1 MMPFLRKYFG
11 KLIAPLLWTIL
22 IAVACCLPG
31 KMLPSETGFR
41 IPEFDKLVHA
51 GMFGGFIFLWAL
63 YTSNK
68 ITDNRVL
75 LRWFF
80 LFFVLSNA
88 YGIGMEF
95 IQKCCVP
102 LRDYD
107 EADIIADMVGAG
119 IGYGLSNL
127 LLLPQLVKKV

>member
-1 MMPFLRKYFG
+1 MIPFLRKYFG
-11 KLIAPLLWTIL
+11 RLIAPLLWTIL
-22 IAVACCLPG
+22 VAVACCLPG
-31 KMLPSETGFR
+31 KMLPSETGFK

-63 YTSNK
+63 YLSNK
-68 ITDNRVL
+68 ITDSKVL

-80 LFFVLSNA
+80 LLFILSNA

-95 IQKCCVP
+95 LQKCCIP

-107 EADIIADMVGAG
+107 EGDIIADMVGAG
-119 IGYGLSNL
+119 IGYGMSNL
-127 LLLPQLVKKV
+127 MLLPLLAKKV

>member
-1 MMPFLRKYFG
+1 MIPFLRKYFG
-11 KLIAPLLWTIL
+11 RLIAPLLWTIL

-31 KMLPSETGFR
+31 KMLPGETGFK

-63 YTSNK
+63 YLSNK
-68 ITDNRVL
+68 ITDSRVL

-80 LFFVLSNA
+80 LLFILSNA

-95 IQKCCVP
+95 LQKCCIP

-127 LLLPQLVKKV
+127 MLLPLLAKKV